1 MRKKAAEDKD
11 AVEDKKA
18 NHGTKCRSWKDK
30 GRNRKKAGKPNGRQ
44 TDKDGLWKSKW
55 TVGISGCCSEACW
68 FEAQSGMGPE
78 RKARARRLQKQR
90 VIWETRETVPWKRSG
105 CRQQAATRSRVRN
118 AQSKVQNGNVTWS
131 GYWKTT
137 RG

>member
-1 MRKKAAEDKD
+1 VAEDKD

-55 TVGISGCCSEACW
+55 TMGILGCCSEACW
-68 FEAQSGMGPE
+68 FEAQSRMGPE

-90 VIWETRETVPWKRSG
+90 ATWELGKQFLGRGLGATSQTG
-105 CRQQAATRSRVRN
+105 CN
-118 AQSKVQNGNVTWS
+118 KVKS
-131 GYWKTT
+131 A
-137 RG
+137 